1 MADTK
6 PTGDLESAL
15 TEELET
21 SPEDTDKAATKTSE
35 AEHINKVRVGDQD
48 FDPNEL
54 ADLVAKGKLAQEI
67 ETKQN
72 VDLKELYPEYTRK
85 SQLLKD
91 PEKLKDYLSSQF
103 GEASTQHAG
112 KTPKDDGEETALP
125 AEVQKEIAQARKLG
139 FIHKDDV
146 EDIVKRAV
154 SAASTTT
161 KAELKLEGRLT
172 ELEKLYDGSDTA
184 PVKIKFDKNKVLD
197 YMVENFS
204 EARRVPDPEDI
215 FKLLNLAEFKKTDA
229 KTKEPTPTPPVTEK
243 AGSTGTRTPK
253 GRDVPSFKDEESM
266 RKYLEEEFTKPQVEV

>member
-1 MADTK
+1 MGDTK
-6 PTGDLESAL
+6 PKGDLESAL

-21 SPEDTDKAATKTSE
+21 SSVDTDKAAETTSE
-35 AEHINKVRVGDQD
+35 AKHINKVRVGDQD
-48 FDPNEL
+48 FDPDEL
-54 ADLVAKGKLAQEI
+54 TDLVAKGKMAQEI

-91 PEKLKDYLSSQF
+91 PEKLRDYLSSQF
-103 GEASTQHAG
+103 GDTSKQHAEDD
-112 KTPKDDGEETALP
+112 PKDDGKDTALS
-125 AEVQKEIAQARKLG
+125 AEVQKEISQARKLG

-146 EDIVKRAV
+146 DDIVRRAV

-172 ELEKLYDGSDTA
+172 ELEKLYNGSDTS
-184 PVKIKFDKNKVLD
+184 PVKIKFDKSKVLD

-204 EARRVPDPEDI
+204 EAKRVPDPEDI
-215 FKLLNLAEFKKTDA
+215 FKLLNLEEFKKA
-229 KTKEPTPTPPVTEK
+229 ASGTKEPAPTPPTTEK

-253 GRDVPSFKDEESM
+253 GREVPSFKDEETM
-266 RKYLEEEFTKPQVEV
+266 RKYLEEEFTAPQVEV